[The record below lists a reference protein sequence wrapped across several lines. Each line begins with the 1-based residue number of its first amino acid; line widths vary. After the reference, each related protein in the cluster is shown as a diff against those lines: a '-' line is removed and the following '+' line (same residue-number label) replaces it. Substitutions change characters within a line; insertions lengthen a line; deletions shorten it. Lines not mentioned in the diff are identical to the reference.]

1 MNGSLHVMNEVEM
14 LEVPWYDVE
23 EGMKG
28 SEEKNIGVELRWAKS
43 KYSHPTISSEKDQ
56 RHSLH

>member
-28 SEEKNIGVELRWAKS
+28 SEEKNIGVEL
-43 KYSHPTISSEKDQ
+43 
-56 RHSLH
+56 